1 MALAFDEFG
10 RPFIILKEQEQ
21 KSRLRG
27 LDAQKANISAGKAV
41 ARILRTSLGPKG
53 MDKMLQSPDGDVTIT
68 NDGATILEQMDV
80 DNQIAKLVVELS
92 RSQDYEIGD
101 GTTGVVVMAGALLE
115 QAERLLERGIHPIR
129 ISEGYE
135 MASRIAVEH
144 LEHIAQKF
152 DFGVTNIEPLVQT
165 CMTTL
170 SSKIVNRCKRSLA
183 EIAVKAVMSVADL
196 ERKDVNLDLIKVEGK
211 VGGKLEDTELIYGI
225 LVDKDMSHP
234 QMPKQIEDAKIAI
247 LTCPFEPPKPKTKHK
262 VDIDTVEKFQTLR
275 QQEQKYF
282 DDMVQKCKD
291 VGATL
296 VICQWG
302 FDDEANHLLL
312 HRNLPAVRWVG
323 GVELELIAIATGGR
337 IVPRFQELTQEK
349 LGKDRSTGKTI
360 GIGRESQGLYHLTS
374 DSSPAVCIST
384 DAPLLI
390 HNRLGHPS
398 LSKFQKMVPRF
409 STLSLL
415 PCESCQLGKHTRVS
429 FPKRLNNRAKSPF
442 ELVHTDVWGPCRT
455 ASILGFQYFVT
466 FIDDYSRCTCHWDA
480 GLVREKSFGTTKDRM
495 LYIEHCANSRAVT
508 IFIRGGNKMMIE
520 ETKRSIHDALC
531 VARNLIRS
539 NSIVYGGG
547 SAEISCSI
555 AVEAAADRYPGVE
568 QYAIRAFGDAL
579 DSIPM
584 ALAENSGLQPI
595 ETLSAVKSQQI
606 KEDNPYCGI
615 DCNDVG
621 TNDMQ
626 EQNVFE
632 TLIGKQQQI
641 LLATQVVKMILKID
655 DVISPSEY

>member
-1 MALAFDEFG
+1 MALLMDEYG
-10 RPFIILKEQEQ
+10 RPYIILKEQEQ

-53 MDKMLQSPDGDVTIT
+53 MDKMLQSPDGDVIVS

-80 DNQIAKLVVELS
+80 DNQIAKLMVELS

-115 QAERLLERGIHPIR
+115 QAEKLLERGIHPIR
-129 ISEGYE
+129 IAEGYE

-144 LEHIAQKF
+144 LEHKAHKF
-152 DFGVTNIEPLVQT
+152 EFGVNNIEPLVQT

-170 SSKIVNRCKRSLA
+170 SSKIVNRCKRVLA
-183 EIAVKAVMSVADL
+183 EIAVKAVMAVADF

-211 VGGKLEDTELIYGI
+211 
-225 LVDKDMSHP
+225 
-234 QMPKQIEDAKIAI
+234 
-247 LTCPFEPPKPKTKHK
+247 
-262 VDIDTVEKFQTLR
+262 
-275 QQEQKYF
+275 EQKYF

-302 FDDEANHLLL
+302 FDDEANHLLM

-337 IVPRFQELTQEK
+337 IVPRFQELSPEK
-349 LGKDRSTGKTI
+349 LGR
-360 GIGRESQGLYHLTS
+360 
-374 DSSPAVCIST
+374 
-384 DAPLLI
+384 
-390 HNRLGHPS
+390 
-398 LSKFQKMVPRF
+398 
-409 STLSLL
+409 
-415 PCESCQLGKHTRVS
+415 
-429 FPKRLNNRAKSPF
+429 
-442 ELVHTDVWGPCRT
+442 
-455 ASILGFQYFVT
+455 
-466 FIDDYSRCTCHWDA
+466 A
-480 GLVREKSFGTTKDRM
+480 GLVQEKSFGTTKDRM
-495 LYIEHCANSRAVT
+495 IYIEQCANSRAVT

-520 ETKRSIHDALC
+520 ETKRSLHDALC
-531 VARNLIRS
+531 VARNLIRN

-555 AVEAAADRYPGVE
+555 AVEAASDNYRGVE
-568 QYAIRAFGDAL
+568 QYAIRAFADAL

-584 ALAENSGLQPI
+584 ALAENSGLPPI

-606 KEDNPYCGI
+606 KENNPCCGI

-621 TNDMQ
+621 TNDMS

-641 LLATQVVKMILKID
+641 LLATQVVKLILKID
-655 DVISPSEY
+655 DVITPAEY